1 MSNDDKTKSTPQNN
15 KNWNAFWLGTIFL
28 LCISPIIFIYFNNT
42 QSNKNYLEEI
52 SSKNMIYSCKSKTEC
67 QGIQRKIQQI
77 KYEIHKEYIEN
88 IQIKIDNQDKIINSL
103 TFSVSLYAVLITVIS
118 IFFSLRES
126 QRIDKALDDINNF
139 KEKLDSTINQ
149 KYNTLDERLEEIDN
163 KLREV
168 VDEKLREVDEKL
180 REVDEKL
187 SVIDEKRSEIDE
199 KLEKLNSKVDD
210 FKGEYNEFVKGLDSS
225 FSETK
230 EKTEDFI
237 QQSVGRDTDISD
249 EIKNEVL
256 KNKTDENNKNKNE
269 LYLTHSSIKTNKS

>member
-1 MSNDDKTKSTPQNN
+1 MSNENKTESIPKNN
-15 KNWNAFWLGTIFL
+15 KIWNVVWNISWMTIIFL

-52 SSKNMIYSCKSKTEC
+52 SSKNMIYTCKSKSEC
-67 QGIQRKIQQI
+67 QVIQQKIQQI
-77 KYEIHKEYIEN
+77 RYEIQKEYIEN

-139 KEKLDSTINQ
+139 KEKLDDTLNQ
-149 KYNTLDERLEEIDN
+149 KYNDI
-163 KLREV
+163 
-168 VDEKLREVDEKL
+168 
-180 REVDEKL
+180 DEKL
-187 SVIDEKRSEIDE
+187 SEIDEKLSEIDEKRSEID
-199 KLEKLNSKVDD
+199 KRLKRLNSKVDN

-249 EIKNEVL
+249 EIKNDVL

-269 LYLTHSSIKTNKS
+269 LYFTHSPIKINKS

>member
-180 REVDEKL
+180 

>member
-1 MSNDDKTKSTPQNN
+1 MMSNDDKTKSTPQNN

-180 REVDEKL
+180 

>member
-15 KNWNAFWLGTIFL
+15 KNWNAFWLGIIFL

-67 QGIQRKIQQI
+67 QGVQRKIQQI

-139 KEKLDSTINQ
+139 KEKLDDTLNQ
-149 KYNTLDERLEEIDN
+149 KYNDI
-163 KLREV
+163 
-168 VDEKLREVDEKL
+168 
-180 REVDEKL
+180 DEKL
-187 SVIDEKRSEIDE
+187 SEIDEKRSEID
-199 KLEKLNSKVDD
+199 KRLKRLNSKVDN

-249 EIKNEVL
+249 EIKNDVL

-269 LYLTHSSIKTNKS
+269 LYFTHSPIKINKS

>member
-1 MSNDDKTKSTPQNN
+1 MMSNDDKTKSTPQNN
-15 KNWNAFWLGTIFL
+15 KNWNAFWLGIIFL

-67 QGIQRKIQQI
+67 QGVQRKIQQI

-139 KEKLDSTINQ
+139 KEKLDDTLNQ
-149 KYNTLDERLEEIDN
+149 KYNDI
-163 KLREV
+163 
-168 VDEKLREVDEKL
+168 
-180 REVDEKL
+180 DEKL
-187 SVIDEKRSEIDE
+187 SEIDEKLSEIDEKRSEIDE
-199 KLEKLNSKVDD
+199 KRSEIDKRLKRLNSKVDN

-249 EIKNEVL
+249 EIKNDVL

-269 LYLTHSSIKTNKS
+269 LYFTHSPIKINKS

>member
-180 REVDEKL
+180 RE
-187 SVIDEKRSEIDE
+187 
-199 KLEKLNSKVDD
+199 
-210 FKGEYNEFVKGLDSS
+210 FVKGLDSS

>member
-1 MSNDDKTKSTPQNN
+1 M
-15 KNWNAFWLGTIFL
+15 
-28 LCISPIIFIYFNNT
+28 
-42 QSNKNYLEEI
+42 
-52 SSKNMIYSCKSKTEC
+52 
-67 QGIQRKIQQI
+67 
-77 KYEIHKEYIEN
+77 
-88 IQIKIDNQDKIINSL
+88 
-103 TFSVSLYAVLITVIS
+103 
-118 IFFSLRES
+118 RES

-180 REVDEKL
+180 
-187 SVIDEKRSEIDE
+187 SVIDEKR
-199 KLEKLNSKVDD
+199 EKLNSKVDD

>member
-1 MSNDDKTKSTPQNN
+1 MMSNDDKTKSTPQNN
-15 KNWNAFWLGTIFL
+15 KNWNAFWLGIIFL

-67 QGIQRKIQQI
+67 QGVQRKIQQI

-139 KEKLDSTINQ
+139 KEKLDDTLNQ
-149 KYNTLDERLEEIDN
+149 KYNDI
-163 KLREV
+163 
-168 VDEKLREVDEKL
+168 
-180 REVDEKL
+180 DEKL
-187 SVIDEKRSEIDE
+187 SEIDEKRSEID
-199 KLEKLNSKVDD
+199 KRLKRLNSKVDN

-249 EIKNEVL
+249 EIKNDVL

-269 LYLTHSSIKTNKS
+269 LYFTHSPIKINKS

>member
-1 MSNDDKTKSTPQNN
+1 MMSNDDKTKSTPQNN
-15 KNWNAFWLGTIFL
+15 KNWNAFWLGIIFL

-67 QGIQRKIQQI
+67 QGVQRKIQQI

-139 KEKLDSTINQ
+139 KEKLDDTLNQ
-149 KYNTLDERLEEIDN
+149 KYNDI
-163 KLREV
+163 
-168 VDEKLREVDEKL
+168 
-180 REVDEKL
+180 DEKL
-187 SVIDEKRSEIDE
+187 SEIDEKLSEIDEKLSEIDEKRSEIDE
-199 KLEKLNSKVDD
+199 KRSEIDKRLKRLNSKVDN

-249 EIKNEVL
+249 EIKNDVL

-269 LYLTHSSIKTNKS
+269 LYFTHSPIKINKS

>member
-1 MSNDDKTKSTPQNN
+1 M
-15 KNWNAFWLGTIFL
+15 
-28 LCISPIIFIYFNNT
+28 
-42 QSNKNYLEEI
+42 
-52 SSKNMIYSCKSKTEC
+52 
-67 QGIQRKIQQI
+67 
-77 KYEIHKEYIEN
+77 
-88 IQIKIDNQDKIINSL
+88 
-103 TFSVSLYAVLITVIS
+103 
-118 IFFSLRES
+118 RES

-187 SVIDEKRSEIDE
+187 SVIDEKR
-199 KLEKLNSKVDD
+199 EKLNSKVDD

-256 KNKTDENNKNKNE
+256 KNKTDENNKNK
-269 LYLTHSSIKTNKS
+269 K